1 MARKY
6 IEKNYER
13 PFFDKLLRN
22 FLSITLPNVRYFK
35 VASFFVKIGKPFSF
49 LFPKKIK
56 NMIGLM
62 PTSFPKKLLKNQE
75 IYRAKGK
82 KIARVALLTGCVQ
95 KEISPQINESTI
107 RLLNRHGVEVVVMKK
122 ILVTRK
128 LLKDCEDKAIKTF
141 EAKLNTN
148 DELYSQSKL
157 IELSQGCDAVLTSL
171 TDKMDEETINKLPE
185 TVKVISN
192 FAVGFGN
199 IDLEAAKK
207 RGIAVTN
214 TPEVLSDATAE
225 IGILLILGA
234 CRRAAEGIEAAKES
248 NWKWSADYLIGKQL
262 TGSRLGILGMGRI
275 GQKIAKI
282 AKSLG
287 MIIHY
292 HNRSKLSDDKEQGAI
307 YHDSLKSLF
316 SVSDVLSICCPA
328 TKETVNLINKETV
341 EYFPKGAVITNVAR
355 GDIVDDDALI
365 DALNRRKIY
374 AAGLDVY
381 KGEPNLNPGYLKIK
395 TAFILPHL
403 GSATK
408 DTRTAMA
415 NLAIDNIDEFFNTGN
430 CKNKVN

>member
-1 MARKY
+1 
-6 IEKNYER
+6 
-13 PFFDKLLRN
+13 
-22 FLSITLPNVRYFK
+22 
-35 VASFFVKIGKPFSF
+35 
-49 LFPKKIK
+49 
-56 NMIGLM
+56 
-62 PTSFPKKLLKNQE
+62 
-75 IYRAKGK
+75 
-82 KIARVALLTGCVQ
+82 
-95 KEISPQINESTI
+95 
-107 RLLNRHGVEVVVMKK
+107 MKK

-128 LLKDCEDKAIKTF
+128 LIRESEEKALKMFNT
-141 EAKLNTN
+141 KLNTN
-148 DELYSQSKL
+148 DELYSQSRV
-157 IELSQGCDAVLTSL
+157 IEMSEGCDAILTSL
-171 TDKMDEETINKLPE
+171 TEKMDEETINKLPDSI
-185 TVKVISN
+185 KVISN

-207 RGIAVTN
+207 RGITVTN

-234 CRRAAEGIEAAKES
+234 CRRASEGIDSAKEGG
-248 NWKWSADYLIGKQL
+248 WKWSADYLIGKQL

-287 MIIHY
+287 MVIHY
-292 HNRSKLSDDKEQGAI
+292 HNRSKLSDEKEQGAI

-328 TKETVNLINKETV
+328 TKETENLINKETV

-355 GDIVDDDALI
+355 GDIVDDEALI

-381 KGEPNLNPGYLKIK
+381 KNEPNLHPGYLKIK
-395 TAFILPHL
+395 SVFILPHL

-408 DTRTAMA
+408 DTRIAMA
-415 NLAIDNIDEFFNTGN
+415 NLAIDNIEEFFKTGS

>member
-1 MARKY
+1 
-6 IEKNYER
+6 
-13 PFFDKLLRN
+13 
-22 FLSITLPNVRYFK
+22 
-35 VASFFVKIGKPFSF
+35 
-49 LFPKKIK
+49 
-56 NMIGLM
+56 
-62 PTSFPKKLLKNQE
+62 
-75 IYRAKGK
+75 
-82 KIARVALLTGCVQ
+82 
-95 KEISPQINESTI
+95 
-107 RLLNRHGVEVVVMKK
+107 MKK
-122 ILVTRK
+122 ILITRK
-128 LLKDCEDKAIKTF
+128 LIKDSEDKAAKTF
-141 EAKLNTN
+141 ESIFNTN
-148 DELYSQSKL
+148 DELYSQSKV
-157 IELSQGCDAVLTSL
+157 IEMSQGCDAILTSL

-207 RGIAVTN
+207 KGIVVTN

-234 CRRAAEGIEAAKES
+234 CRRAAEGIVAAREGG
-248 NWKWSADYLIGKQL
+248 WKWSADYLIGKQL
-262 TGSRLGILGMGRI
+262 TGTRLGVLGMGRI

-287 MIIHY
+287 MIVHY
-292 HNRSKLSDDKEQGAI
+292 HNRSKLSNEKEDGAI
-307 YHDSLKSLF
+307 YHDDLKSLF

-328 TKETVNLINKETV
+328 TKETENMINKETV

-355 GDIVDDDALI
+355 GDIVDDEALI

-374 AAGLDVY
+374 AVGLDVY
-381 KGEPNLNPGYLKIK
+381 KNEPNLNPGYLKMK

-408 DTRTAMA
+408 DTRIAMA
-415 NLAIDNIDEFFNTGN
+415 NLAIDNIDEFFQTGS